1 MKRAGEEGTVFWDRL
16 WRHRKWQ
23 ALWAGGVLGYGV
35 LLVRGPSFF
44 SPALFVLLLMLAAL
58 EDWCTGYLS
67 DGWSLLLAVTG
78 LMTAFRRQGAG
89 DSLLSAALV
98 FIIYVVLYLVS
109 KKSMG
114 TGDLVLSTGA
124 AFWLSPLTALLFI
137 WFSALSA
144 LLFLAIPLL
153 LGRKKPGDPVRF
165 GPFIALGGVMAY
177 GWQEIW
183 GSLLPPWFPFG

>member
-1 MKRAGEEGTVFWDRL
+1 M
-16 WRHRKWQ
+16 
-23 ALWAGGVLGYGV
+23 
-35 LLVRGPSFF
+35 RGPSFF
-44 SPALFVLLLMLAAL
+44 SPALFVLLLTLAAL
-58 EDWCTGYLS
+58 EDWRTGYLS

-78 LMTAFRRQGAG
+78 FMTAFRRQGAG

-98 FIIYVVLYLVS
+98 FTIYMVLYLAS

-114 TGDLVLSTGA
+114 TGDLVLSTAA

-144 LLFLAIPLL
+144 LLFLAMPLL
-153 LGRKKPGDPVRF
+153 LGRKKAGDPVRF

-183 GSLLPPWFPFG
+183 GPLLPPWFPFG

>member
-1 MKRAGEEGTVFWDRL
+1 M
-16 WRHRKWQ
+16 
-23 ALWAGGVLGYGV
+23 
-35 LLVRGPSFF
+35 RGPSFF
-44 SPALFVLLLMLAAL
+44 SPALFVLLLALAAL
-58 EDWCTGYLS
+58 EDWRTGYLS

-78 LMTAFRRQGAG
+78 FMTAFRWQGAG

-98 FIIYVVLYLVS
+98 FTIYVVLYLVS

-153 LGRKKPGDPVRF
+153 LGKKKAGDPVRF

-183 GSLLPPWFPFG
+183 GPFLPPWFPFG

>member
-23 ALWAGGVLGYGV
+23 VLWAGGVLGYGV

-44 SPALFVLLLMLAAL
+44 SPALFVLLLALAAL
-58 EDWCTGYLS
+58 EDWRTGYLS

-78 LMTAFRRQGAG
+78 FMTAFRWQGAG

-98 FIIYVVLYLVS
+98 FTIYVVLYLVS

-114 TGDLVLSTGA
+114 TGDLVLSTAA

-153 LGRKKPGDPVRF
+153 LGKKKAGDPVRF

-183 GSLLPPWFPFG
+183 GPLLPPWFPFG

>member
-23 ALWAGGVLGYGV
+23 ALWAAGVLGYGV

-44 SPALFVLLLMLAAL
+44 SPALFVLLLALAAL
-58 EDWCTGYLS
+58 EDWRTGYLS

-78 LMTAFRRQGAG
+78 FMTAFRWQGAG

-98 FIIYVVLYLVS
+98 FTIYVVLYLVS

-114 TGDLVLSTGA
+114 TGDLVLSTAA

-153 LGRKKPGDPVRF
+153 LGKKKAGDPVRF

-183 GSLLPPWFPFG
+183 GPLLPTWFPFG

>member
-1 MKRAGEEGTVFWDRL
+1 MAGSLGRRRLRL
-16 WRHRKWQ
+16 WRPPCE
-23 ALWAGGVLGYGV
+23 
-35 LLVRGPSFF
+35 GPI
-44 SPALFVLLLMLAAL
+44 LLLPCRPSVLAAL
-58 EDWCTGYLS
+58 EDWRTGYLS

-78 LMTAFRRQGAG
+78 FMTAFRRQGAS

-98 FIIYVVLYLVS
+98 FTIYVVLYLVS
-109 KKSMG
+109 QKSMG

-137 WFSALSA
+137 WFSALFA

-153 LGRKKPGDPVRF
+153 LGRKKAGDPVRF
-165 GPFIALGGVMAY
+165 GPFIAMGGVMAY

-183 GSLLPPWFPFG
+183 GPLLPPWFPFS

>member
-1 MKRAGEEGTVFWDRL
+1 M
-16 WRHRKWQ
+16 
-23 ALWAGGVLGYGV
+23 
-35 LLVRGPSFF
+35 
-44 SPALFVLLLMLAAL
+44 LLLTLAAL
-58 EDWCTGYLS
+58 EDWRTGYLS

-78 LMTAFRRQGAG
+78 FMTAFRRQGA
-89 DSLLSAALV
+89 
-98 FIIYVVLYLVS
+98 
-109 KKSMG
+109 
-114 TGDLVLSTGA
+114 GDLVLSTGA

-153 LGRKKPGDPVRF
+153 LGKKKAGDPVRF

-183 GSLLPPWFPFG
+183 GPLLPPWFPFG